1 MDMAFV
7 LSVRCGKIGPRTN
20 GNRVSPRWQCRD
32 SSHTNGHKR
41 KLQRFKRKQEVIVQP
56 SGERD
61 LENESLV
68 AAAKELGRKKKFSL
82 DACPALVL
90 NADYQPL
97 SYLPLSVW
105 PWQEVVKAV
114 FLDRV
119 VILATYD
126 FEIRS
131 PSVSFELPSVV
142 ALKKY
147 QQLGDKKPAF
157 TRYNVFVRDDF
168 TCQYC
173 CRQFP
178 PTELTFDHVIP
189 RSKGGKGGW
198 KNVVTACIDCNYK
211 KGSKLL
217 QELPDVKLF
226 KKPIEPNNSQ
236 LQNCAKKYPPKHLHS
251 TWRDY
256 VYWDLS
262 LENNDE
268 D

>member
-1 MDMAFV
+1 MDAAFV
-7 LSVRCGKIGPRTN
+7 AAGWSVKSSRVENRRT
-20 GNRVSPRWQCRD
+20 SARWYCRD
-32 SSHTNGHKR
+32 STRPTGPKK
-41 KLQRFKRKQEVIVQP
+41 KLQRFRKNVEVVVE
-56 SGERD
+56 SND
-61 LENESLV
+61 LNNLENESLI

-82 DACPALVL
+82 DSCPTLVL

-105 PWQEVVKAV
+105 PWQEAVKAV

-131 PSVSFELPSVV
+131 PSVSLELPSVV

-173 CRQFP
+173 YKQFP
-178 PTELTFDHVIP
+178 TTDLTFDHVVP

-217 QELPDVKLF
+217 HDIPDFRLL
-226 KKPIEPNNSQ
+226 KKPIEPSNAQ
-236 LQNCAKKYPPKHLHS
+236 LQNCARKYRPKHLHS

-262 LENNDE
+262 LENHDE